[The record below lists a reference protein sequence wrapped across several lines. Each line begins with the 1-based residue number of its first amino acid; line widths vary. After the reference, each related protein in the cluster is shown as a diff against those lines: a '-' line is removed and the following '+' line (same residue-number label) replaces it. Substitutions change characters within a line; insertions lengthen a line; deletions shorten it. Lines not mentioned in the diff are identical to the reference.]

1 MTDGDAIDFAIV
13 AYREEGVWQLHEI
26 VDDVLDS
33 VETLAAALRRFPGDG
48 GALGVVAVDE
58 DFFVLLRVAGASTRI
73 LLSDATAADEWEL
86 ARSAL
91 EELDLPLPDE
101 DDEQEPAGDLGLL
114 ADLGVNAMDLG
125 LLLDDEDLYP
135 DEMVSEIARKL
146 GFGRLFDDAVGLTSA

>member
-13 AYREEGVWQLHEI
+13 AYREEGIWQLHEI

>member
-1 MTDGDAIDFAIV
+1 METENIDFAFV

-33 VETLAAALRRFPGDG
+33 VDEFAAALRRFPGDG
-48 GALGVVAVDE
+48 GAIGVVAVDE
-58 DFFVLLRVAGASTRI
+58 DFFVLLRVAGARTRV
-73 LLSDATAADEWEL
+73 LLSDVTAADEWEI

-91 EELDLPLPDE
+91 ETLDLPMPDDE
-101 DDEQEPAGDLGLL
+101 DDQEPAGDLGLL
-114 ADLGVNAMDLG
+114 ADLGMDAMDLG
-125 LLLDDEDLYP
+125 LLLDDFDLYP